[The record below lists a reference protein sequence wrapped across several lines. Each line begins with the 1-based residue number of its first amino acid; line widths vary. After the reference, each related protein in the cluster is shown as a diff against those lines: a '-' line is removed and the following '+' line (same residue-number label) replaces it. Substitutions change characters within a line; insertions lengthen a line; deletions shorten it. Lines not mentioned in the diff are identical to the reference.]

1 MARLSLSLACVLALA
16 AFAAAPAP
24 AADAPGPLVE
34 AAWLAAH
41 GCDAGIAVL
50 DIRANARSF
59 ERARVPCARH
69 APYPG
74 AGWRAERA
82 GVPAMLPAPEALAAT
97 IGGLGV
103 GDSDHVV
110 IVGEGGGAGA
120 TSAAT
125 RVYWTFKVLGHD
137 AVSLLDGGFAAYRGM
152 RDLATESGA
161 AEPPAAKTFTARLRP
176 ELIADAADVAGAA
189 GRLVDNRESDQFAGV
204 NQSGAAA
211 RAGTIPGADNVP
223 ISWLTR
229 PDGRFQDRALLD
241 DIAAATA
248 LKAAG
253 PVITF
258 CNTGQMASLGWF
270 VGHELL
276 GNEQTRLYDGS
287 MAEWSRD
294 PARPVTRRIGGE

>member
-1 MARLSLSLACVLALA
+1 MSRVPLSLAAGLAVA
-16 AFAAAPAP
+16 VFAAAPAS
-24 AADAPGPLVE
+24 AAGAPPLIDAP
-34 AAWLAAH
+34 WLAAH
-41 GCDAGIAVL
+41 ACDAGVVVL
-50 DIRANARSF
+50 DIRDNARSF

-74 AGWRAERA
+74 SGWRAERD
-82 GVPAMLPAPEALAAT
+82 GVPGMLPAPEALAAM

-137 AVSLLDGGFAAYRGM
+137 PVSLLDGGFAAYRAD
-152 RDLATESGA
+152 RELATESGD
-161 AEPPAAKTFTARLRP
+161 AEAPAAKPFTARLRP
-176 ELIADAADVAGAA
+176 ELIASAADVAAA
-189 GRLVDNRESDQFAGV
+189 AAALVDNRESDQFVGV
-204 NQSGAAA
+204 NRSGAAA
-211 RAGTIPGADNVP
+211 RAGTIPGAGNVP

-229 PDGRFQDRALLD
+229 PDGRFQDRALLGE
-241 DIAAATA
+241 IAAATA
-248 LKAAG
+248 LTAEG

-276 GNEQTRLYDGS
+276 GNDEVRLYDGS

-294 PARPVTRRIGGE
+294 PARPLERRIGRD